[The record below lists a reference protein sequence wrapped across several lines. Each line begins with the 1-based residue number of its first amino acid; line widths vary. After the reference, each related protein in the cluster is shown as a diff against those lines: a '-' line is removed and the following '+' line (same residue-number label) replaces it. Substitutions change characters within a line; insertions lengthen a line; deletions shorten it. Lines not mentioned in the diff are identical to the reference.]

1 MADPTPVE
9 AQESVTGLED
19 DEIDELTAALE
30 ASKKATEDADDT
42 PPGDP
47 PPAEEPPVEEPPVE
61 KVVEEPVEDKPP
73 EEPPK
78 EPAEK
83 PAYTADDEVRDLR
96 TMLRSSKRDMAA
108 MKGKLEKLEKG
119 QPPVV
124 DDDGNVIEPE
134 PTKIEELQ
142 QTMVTLREMKG
153 PSLDTLVEAMSFTE
167 PYKDIT
173 EVCTRENFDDIL
185 EAISEQVATEQRRD
199 VNEVLLEAELSV
211 WSLPNPYKYMYK
223 LIKEY
228 HPKYAEPEGDGEK
241 PSEKDT
247 GGEPKTPKPKEPPKA
262 PGSIANLGGGGSGG
276 VKASG
281 WSAERIDNME
291 EDELNKVPAEIYQ
304 KYLRGELD

>member
-1 MADPTPVE
+1 MAEPTPVE
-9 AQESVTGLED
+9 AQESVTGLD
-19 DEIDELTAALE
+19 DDDIDELTAALE
-30 ASKKATEDADDT
+30 ASKKATEIADEEPPEEDT
-42 PPGDP
+42 PP
-47 PPAEEPPVEEPPVE
+47 EETLPEETPEETPVEE
-61 KVVEEPVEDKPP
+61 VVEEPAEDKPP
-73 EEPPK
+73 EEVP
-78 EPAEK
+78 EE

-108 MKGKLEKLEKG
+108 MKGKLERLEKG
-119 QPPVV
+119 QSPVV
-124 DDDGNVIEPE
+124 DDEGNVIEPE

-142 QTMVTLREMKG
+142 QTMVALREMKG

-211 WSLPNPYKYMYK
+211 WSIPNPYKYMYK

-241 PSEKDT
+241 PSEKET
-247 GGEPKTPKPKEPPKA
+247 GGDPKTPKPKEPPKA
-262 PGSIANLGGGGSGG
+262 PGSIANLGGGSGG
-276 VKASG
+276 AKTSG
-281 WSAERIDNME
+281 WSAERIDKME
-291 EDELNKVPAEIYQ
+291 EDELDKVPAEIYQ